1 MLSAVLLHDRTLVVA
16 GLVAV
21 IALSWIWLLTGAGL
35 HMDEMDMGG
44 GQIMLM
50 APPWTPGYAVT
61 IFIMWIVMMAASVT
75 LSYRAGNSR
84 LGTSRF
90 GPLSAWSRRD
100 CNLLSIEADCFP
112 RPWRAAASF
121 WPRCC

>member
-50 APPWTPGYAVT
+50 APP
-61 IFIMWIVMMAASVT
+61 
-75 LSYRAGNSR
+75 
-84 LGTSRF
+84 
-90 GPLSAWSRRD
+90 
-100 CNLLSIEADCFP
+100 
-112 RPWRAAASF
+112 
-121 WPRCC
+121 